1 VILRAL
7 NLVLRGATLLS
18 RFLLIFVLAK
28 FLEPAEVGLYG
39 LFVGTVTYFV
49 MAVGFD
55 FYTHASRDLIMSDQ
69 SQWCGL
75 LRDQG
80 AFYGLAYI
88 AVLPFGLAIFFLEY
102 LPWSLGIWFVVLLML
117 EHLAF
122 EFNRVLLAMSQP
134 IWASIV
140 LFLRSGLW
148 AIVLAICLWQVPA
161 ARSLDFVFAAWA
173 AGAASACLLAASRLG
188 RLDRRSLARNVDW
201 SWIWRG
207 TKVAFPFLLATLS
220 LRALYTFDR
229 YWIDSIGGLEVVS
242 AYVLFIGVANAIAG
256 FLDAAVYSFAYPKL
270 VALAGNGKMVDF
282 RSQLKLMTAQ
292 ALSGVIV
299 LGGLALVIIYPLVQW
314 LDRPIYLEMFDLAYW
329 CVLVGVLASLSMIPH
344 FALYACRRDR
354 AIVLI
359 HLLSL
364 PVFLLAGFFL
374 IPLMEAAAVPAAL
387 AASFLF
393 ILIGK
398 AVAYSQWSASNVR
411 RA

>member
-7 NLVLRGATLLS
+7 NLALRGATLLS

-39 LFVGTVTYFV
+39 LFFGTVAYFV

-69 SQWCGL
+69 SRWCGL

-80 AFYGLAYI
+80 LFYGVTYI
-88 AVLPFGLAIFFLEY
+88 AILPFGLAVFLLEY
-102 LPWSLGIWFVVLLML
+102 LPWSLGIWFIVLLLL
-117 EHLAF
+117 EHMAF
-122 EFNRVLLAMSQP
+122 EFNRVLVAMSQP
-134 IWASIV
+134 IWASLV

-148 AIVLAICLWQVPA
+148 PIVLAICLWRMPA
-161 ARSLDFVFAAWA
+161 ARTLDFVFAAWT
-173 AGAASACLLAASRLG
+173 AGAASACLLAFSRLG
-188 RLDRRSLARNVDW
+188 RLDRRSLSRSVDW

-207 TKVAFPFLLATLS
+207 AKVAFPFLLATLS
-220 LRALYTFDR
+220 LRALYTIDR

-242 AYVLFIGVANAIAG
+242 AYVLYIGVANAIGG
-256 FLDAAVYSFAYPKL
+256 FLDAAVYAFAYPKL
-270 VALAGNGKMVDF
+270 VALAGQGNMLEF
-282 RSQLKLMTAQ
+282 RSQLKLMTVQ
-292 ALSGVIV
+292 AMSAVIV

-314 LDRPIYLEMFDLAYW
+314 LDRPIYLERFYLAYW
-329 CVLVGVLASLSMIPH
+329 CVLVGVLASLAMIPH

-354 AIVLI
+354 PIVLI

-364 PVFLLAGFFL
+364 PVFLLAGFIL
-374 IPLMEAAAVPAAL
+374 IPWLEAAAVPAAL

-393 ILIGK
+393 ILVAK
-398 AVAYSQWSASNVR
+398 AASYSRWSASNVR